1 MRRPVRTAAIG
12 LLTCALMAGCSYLPG
27 ARTET
32 CIDWVRFGTPQ
43 EQFEQ
48 AGLVLVGK
56 PVGEDG
62 ETNIYGYLAR
72 IHLVEAE
79 SVLKG
84 ETGPEPLR
92 IASMPVTC
100 SGGTSYPDG
109 DPLDGNQRMLIYANQ
124 QDGYWFTMTPAQGRS
139 SDRSG

>member
-1 MRRPVRTAAIG
+1 M
-12 LLTCALMAGCSYLPG
+12 
-27 ARTET
+27 
-32 CIDWVRFGTPQ
+32 
-43 EQFEQ
+43 
-48 AGLVLVGK
+48 
-56 PVGEDG
+56 GEDG

-139 SDRSG
+139 SDRPG